1 MYLHLTY
8 HFYVHLKELWNSR
21 LSYQVGAFSI
31 KCVCDIFLNNLLF
44 YIDCRDEVRLH
55 GFTVVAVIQGATTS
69 IINTLLESLYLF
81 EVRNALVF
89 EGKSS
94 LKKDSKQFHI
104 IELYTPTSMI
114 KRKHAN
120 NSKNH

>member
-1 MYLHLTY
+1 MY
-8 HFYVHLKELWNSR
+8 V
-21 LSYQVGAFSI
+21 
-31 KCVCDIFLNNLLF
+31 IFLLF

-94 LKKDSKQFHI
+94 LKKDSKHFI
-104 IELYTPTSMI
+104 
-114 KRKHAN
+114 
-120 NSKNH
+120 